1 MKRYYLVQVTETE
14 NGRLYASVPGL
25 GYDGEC
31 PPPERV
37 TYLKHGSFFKEKW
50 ITPLE
55 KAEEY
60 ASRINNSD
68 EPAKVAPKVEYTK
81 EEAQEIISDAKFTN
95 DSGYFDCKLDGDT
108 YDSSLARAG
117 FDEAESELIMA
128 ALVMAGVKFVFK
140 E

>member
-1 MKRYYLVQVTETE
+1 MKRYYLVQVEVT
-14 NGRLYASVPGL
+14 NGRLYASVPGV

-37 TYLKHGSFFKEKW
+37 TYLKSGYPFREKW
-50 ITPLE
+50 IDSLE
-55 KAEEY
+55 KAKEY
-60 ASRINNSD
+60 ASRINSNA
-68 EPAKVAPKVEYTK
+68 EPVKVAPKVEYTK
-81 EEAQEIISDAKFTN
+81 EEAQEIINDAKFTN
-95 DSGYFDCKLDGDT
+95 NSGYFDCKLDGDT

-117 FDEAESELIMA
+117 FDEAESDLIMA